1 MRNMKAGASALSP
14 FGVKKTTDR
23 KDAFDSRFVIIG
35 TAGHIDHGK
44 TALVY
49 ALTGKNTDRLKE
61 EQARGISID
70 IDFAPLRFNDGLL
83 VGMVDVPG
91 HERFIRNMLAG
102 AAGIDAALLTVDIN
116 EGIKPQTEE
125 HLAILQILGVSSIV
139 VALTKC
145 DLADAEWVEMVRGV
159 VEEALAQT
167 PYADAPIISTSAV
180 TGAGLPELK
189 AALHQLAMET
199 ASRDPGGAFR
209 LPIDKA
215 FSIPGFGTVVSGT
228 VWRGTVTVGD
238 HLDFLPG
245 RRSVRV
251 RGIQSHGQTVA
262 SAQAGQRAALN
273 LVGIGHDE
281 IHRGDTVAAP
291 LTLSESRLLDIHVEV
306 LAGYEHGLTHRDR
319 VHVHLGTAQTVGRI
333 LLLETDSVEAG
344 GASYAQLLLDHPVVC
359 EPGDHFVI
367 RSYSPI
373 TTIGGGHVVDD
384 APKRLYRRKRPHVI
398 AELQAR
404 DSASPLERVVRLAA
418 AAPVTVSAIASHL
431 GYTLEEAEAL
441 VDSGRTSGRLLQLPT
456 GWMAREAALELVGEC
471 FTAMSEA
478 HRKHRFRPWLA
489 RRDVTGPRLM
499 TLTARD
505 FDWVL
510 QEGARAGRFE
520 LESGLVR
527 VAGWQVKL
535 SDEEQDIYHHLL
547 ETLKQAGIEGA
558 QLTALAAKFPKR
570 DRIADALLHYAL
582 EIGDVVQLQDGML
595 VSKQVFVQAL
605 KQIQFLYEQSGDF
618 TVAEVR
624 DLLTSSRKPTVNLLE
639 TLDARG
645 ITARVGDARKFIK
658 QLH

>member
-1 MRNMKAGASALSP
+1 M
-14 FGVKKTTDR
+14 
-23 KDAFDSRFVIIG
+23 DSRFVIIG

-102 AAGIDAALLTVDIN
+102 AAGIDAALLTIDVN

-145 DLADAEWVEMVRGV
+145 DLADFEWIEMVRSV
-159 VEEALAQT
+159 VAEVLAET
-167 PYADAPIISTSAV
+167 PYAEAAIISTSAV
-180 TGAGLPELK
+180 TGLGLPELK
-189 AALHQLAMET
+189 AALHELAMHT
-199 ASRDPGGAFR
+199 SSRDAKGAFR
-209 LPIDKA
+209 LPLDKV

-228 VWRGTVTVGD
+228 VWRGTVAVGD
-238 HLDFLPG
+238 HLEFLPG
-245 RRSVRV
+245 RRPVRV
-251 RGIQSHGQTVA
+251 RGIQSHGQVV
-262 SAQAGQRAALN
+262 SSVQAGQRAALN

-281 IHRGDTVAAP
+281 IHRGDTVAGAG
-291 LTLSESRLLDIHVEV
+291 TLSESRLLDIHVQV
-306 LAGYEHGLTHRDR
+306 LTGYEQGLAHRDR
-319 VHVHLGTAQTVGRI
+319 VHVHLGTAQTIGRI
-333 LLLETDSVEAG
+333 LLLETDLVEPG
-344 GASYAQLLLDHPVVC
+344 GSSYAQLLLEHAVVC

-373 TTIGGGHVVDD
+373 FTIGGGHVVDD
-384 APKRLYRRKRPHVI
+384 SPARLYRRKRPHVV
-398 AELQAR
+398 AELKAR
-404 DSASPLERVVRLAA
+404 DSASPLERVVRLATE
-418 AAPVTVSAIASHL
+418 APVTAAAIAAHL
-431 GYTLEEAEAL
+431 GYTQDEAEAL
-441 VDSGRTSGRLLQLPT
+441 VASGSSTGRLVQLPT
-456 GWMAREAALELVGEC
+456 GWLASEAALQLVEEC
-471 FTAMSEA
+471 FQAMSEA

-489 RRDVTGPRLM
+489 RRDVTGTRLS
-499 TLTARD
+499 TLATRD

-510 QEGARAGRFE
+510 QEGVRAGRFE
-520 LESGLVR
+520 LESGMVR

-535 SDEEQDIYHHLL
+535 SDEERDIYRQLL
-547 ETLKQAGIEGA
+547 ELLQQAGIEGA
-558 QLTALAAKFPKR
+558 NRSEMTARFQRR
-570 DRIADALLHYAL
+570 DRIADALLHYSL
-582 EIGDVVQLQDGML
+582 EIGDAVPLQGGLL

-605 KQIQFLYEQSGDF
+605 KQIQLLYEQSGAF

-624 DLLTSSRKPTVNLLE
+624 DLLQSSRKPTVNLLE

-645 ITARVGDARKFIK
+645 ITSRIGDTRKFVNK
-658 QLH
+658 RDNVY